1 MGIGNTPASPNIEL
15 NADGLIKNNL
25 QASSGNDPGFELYST
40 LSGTKLRTL
49 YHDARGT
56 TVSNPREGATGLG
69 FFSSGLFECGGA
81 PLNADIRLAPGG
93 VISAVNTTIQPI
105 SSERRLKENI
115 VAIDADTAWETIKST
130 PYYTYNFIDSETTS
144 YGPMADEVPA
154 EMVVQPMVDNG
165 DGVKVARADEEGPIR
180 TYDNGML
187 QARLYTALQTALTRI
202 EALEAR
208 LDAAGV

>member
-1 MGIGNTPASPNIEL
+1 MVQEQQYQLKLGTNISVNPSVILNPNGDI
-15 NADGLIKNNL
+15 
-25 QASSGNDPGFELYST
+25 QA
-40 LSGTKLRTL
+40 
-49 YHDARGT
+49 
-56 TVSNPREGATGLG
+56 
-69 FFSSGLFECGGA
+69 
-81 PLNADIRLAPGG
+81 I
-93 VISAVNTTIQPI
+93 NTTIQPI

-154 EMVVQPMVDNG
+154 EMVVQPMVEDE
-165 DGVKVARADEEGPIR
+165 DGVKVARADAEGPIR

-202 EALEAR
+202 EDLEAR